1 MNYTNERK
9 YLLNAPRLLLS
20 LILIFSFSIVGI
32 SQKVRSQESS
42 AVDVPEQAVERV
54 VQRVLIW
61 YFKAS
66 DNPKVIYLAE
76 QGLRRSWLP
85 SIKNIEFR
93 LLSSEE
99 IQQREKGVYLFT
111 KVEKHS
117 PNTFDIVFAFGDPE
131 CEFAGDRWHFLIS
144 KHRVR
149 LWEKGEVFMGCS
161 PPFSISNRNL
171 TTACT
176 RPVIACMPSARL
188 MGFEVELRA
197 GDAGRW
203 AARFESKM

>member
-1 MNYTNERK
+1 MSRTNERK
-9 YLLNAPRLLLS
+9 HLLNASKLLLS

-32 SQKVRSQESS
+32 SQKVRSQELH
-42 AVDVPEQAVERV
+42 AVSVPKQAVEQV
-54 VQRVLIW
+54 VRRVLIW

-99 IQQREKGVYLFT
+99 IQQREKGVYFFT
-111 KVEKHS
+111 KVEKRS
-117 PNTFDIVFAFGDPE
+117 PNTFEIVFAFGDPD
-131 CEFAGDRWHFLIS
+131 CDHAGDRWHFLIS
-144 KHRVR
+144 KQRLR
-149 LWEKGEVFMGCS
+149 LWRKGEVFMGCLLPS
-161 PPFSISNRNL
+161 FISNRNL

-176 RPVIACMPSARL
+176 RPRIARLSSARRRACYI
-188 MGFEVELRA
+188 ECAA
-197 GDAGRW
+197 GDAR
-203 AARFESKM
+203 R